1 MKTIKYSI
9 ILLAMISITVFLGCK
24 EKKLDEHGHE
34 EGFHVESNEKE
45 SHEGHNHAECE
56 NEKEEESHEGHNH
69 AEGEHEELPDD
80 IVELNAEQISL
91 ASVQLGKVEMRQV
104 SGVIKANGIV
114 TTAPQNSASVSV
126 PLGGFVK
133 SSNLL
138 PGSEVK
144 KGQTLAII
152 ENTEFVDLQQNY
164 LDIKNKYE
172 FAEAEYKRHTE
183 LYKDD
188 VYSEK
193 NLQQTTSEY
202 RSLKA
207 QLKGIGQKLL
217 VIGINPATLTEENIS
232 ATIALVSPI
241 SGYVNTANIS
251 IGKYVSPTD
260 VLFEIAGVDNLLLEL
275 SLFEKDANTISIGQ
289 FAHFTIN
296 NETHEHKA
304 KIYQVG
310 KSINADKTY
319 KVYATVQQPCNN
331 VLRGMYVLAHIEKT
345 DKQVPAVPAD
355 AVVSFDNKYY
365 IFAFEKDKEEDG
377 KPFTEYRFIEVTKGD
392 TNDGF
397 TEIQLPAEFDIQ
409 NTKIVTKGAYKLLSA
424 KKNAGEMTCH

>member
-1 MKTIKYSI
+1 MKTLKNSI
-9 ILLAMISITVFLGCK
+9 ILLVLFSVVTFTGCNS
-24 EKKLDEHGHE
+24 KKTDEHGHE
-34 EGFHVESNEKE
+34 AGTHTDSTEKE
-45 SHEGHNHAECE
+45 SHEGHDHAEG
-56 NEKEEESHEGHNH
+56 KHEE
-69 AEGEHEELPDD
+69 AGEHEELPED
-80 IVELNAEQISL
+80 IVELNAEQIKL
-91 ASVQLGKVEMRQV
+91 AGVQLGKVEMRQL

-138 PGSEVK
+138 PGSAVK

-164 LDIKNKYE
+164 LDIKSKYE
-172 FAEAEYKRHTE
+172 YAEAEFKRHTE

-217 VIGINPATLTEENIS
+217 VIGINPTTLTEERIS
-232 ATIALVSPI
+232 ANIALVSPI
-241 SGYVNTANIS
+241 NGFVQTANIS
-251 IGKYVSPTD
+251 MGKYVSPTD
-260 VLFEIAGVDNLLLEL
+260 VLFEIVGIDNLLLEL
-275 SLFEKDANTISIGQ
+275 SLFEKDANTITIGQ
-289 FAHFTIN
+289 FVHFNIN

-310 KSINADKTY
+310 KSINSDKTY
-319 KVYATVQQPCNN
+319 KVYATIQQPCNN
-331 VLRGMYVLAHIEKT
+331 VMPGMYVLAHIEKT
-345 DKQVPAVPAD
+345 DKQVTAVPAE

-365 IFAFEKDKEEDG
+365 IFAYEKDKEEDG
-377 KPFTEYRFIEVTKGD
+377 KPFTEYRFIEITTGD
-392 TNDGF
+392 TNDGY
-397 TEIQLPAEFDIQ
+397 TEIQLPAGFDIQ
-409 NTKIVTKGAYKLLSA
+409 NAKIVLKGAYKLLSA
-424 KKNAGEMTCH
+424 KKNAGEMTCG

>member
-9 ILLAMISITVFLGCK
+9 ILLVMISVATFTGCNG
-24 EKKLDEHGHE
+24 KKLDEHGHE
-34 EGFHVESNEKE
+34 AGT
-45 SHEGHNHAECE
+45 HAESD
-56 NEKEEESHEGHNH
+56 KKDSHS
-69 AEGEHEELPDD
+69 EGETEGEVEVLPED
-80 IVELNAEQISL
+80 IVELRGDQIKL
-91 ASVQLGKVEMRQV
+91 AGVQLGKVEMRQV

-138 PGSEVK
+138 PGNAVS

-207 QLKGIGQKLL
+207 QLKGIGQKLQ
-217 VIGINPATLTEENIS
+217 VIGINPATLTEGSIS

-241 SGYVNTANIS
+241 SGYIKTANIS
-251 IGKYVSPTD
+251 MGKYVSPTD
-260 VLFEIAGVDNLLLEL
+260 VLFEIAGTDNLLLEL
-275 SLFEKDANTISIGQ
+275 SLFEKDANTVSVGQ

-304 KIYQVG
+304 EIYQVG
-310 KSINADKTY
+310 KSINTDKTY

-331 VLRGMYVLAHIEKT
+331 VMPGMYVLAHIDKT
-345 DKQVPAVPAD
+345 NKQVTSVPAN

-365 IFAFEKDKEEDG
+365 IFAFEKEKEEGG
-377 KPFTEYRFIEVTKGD
+377 KPFTEYRFIEIIKGD

-397 TEIQLPAEFDIQ
+397 TEIQLPAGFDIQ

-424 KKNAGEMTCH
+424 KKNAGEMTCG

>member
-1 MKTIKYSI
+1 MNMKTIKYSI
-9 ILLAMISITVFLGCK
+9 ILLVMISIATFTGCSG
-24 EKKLDEHGHE
+24 KKLDEHGHE
-34 EGFHVESNEKE
+34 AGTHAESSDKE
-45 SHEGHNHAECE
+45 NHAEGE
-56 NEKEEESHEGHNH
+56 NEEK
-69 AEGEHEELPDD
+69 GEHEELPED
-80 IVELNAEQISL
+80 IVELNAEQIKL
-91 ASVQLGKVEMRQV
+91 VGVQLGKVEMRQV

-138 PGSEVK
+138 PGKAVSK
-144 KGQTLAII
+144 RQTLAII

-183 LYKDD
+183 LFKDD

-207 QLKGIGQKLL
+207 QLKGIGQKLK
-217 VIGINPATLTEENIS
+217 VIGINPATLTEDGIS

-241 SGYVNTANIS
+241 SGYVKTANIS

-260 VLFEIAGVDNLLLEL
+260 VLFEIVGTDNLLLEL
-275 SLFEKDANTISIGQ
+275 SLFEKDANSIAVGQ
-289 FAHFTIN
+289 VAHFSIN
-296 NETHEHKA
+296 NDSHEHKA
-304 KIYQVG
+304 TIYQVG
-310 KSINADKTY
+310 KSINADKTF
-319 KVYATVQQPCNN
+319 KVYATVKEPCNN
-331 VLRGMYVLAHIEKT
+331 VLPGMYVLAHIEKT
-345 DKQVPAVPAD
+345 DKQVPSVPAD

-365 IFAFEKDKEEDG
+365 IFAFEKDKEEEG
-377 KPFTEYRFIEVTKGD
+377 KPFTEYRFIEITKGD

-397 TEIQLPAEFDIQ
+397 TEIQLPAGFDIQ
-409 NTKIVTKGAYKLLSA
+409 NTKIVTKGAYKLLAA
-424 KKNAGEMTCH
+424 KKNAGEMTCG

>member
-1 MKTIKYSI
+1 MKTLKYSI
-9 ILLAMISITVFLGCK
+9 ILLVMISVAIFTGCNG
-24 EKKLDEHGHE
+24 KKLDEHGHE
-34 EGFHVESNEKE
+34 AGTHAESTEKE
-45 SHEGHNHAECE
+45 SHEGHKEGEAE
-56 NEKEEESHEGHNH
+56 
-69 AEGEHEELPDD
+69 EGEHEELPED
-80 IVELNAEQISL
+80 IVELNAEQIKL
-91 ASVQLGKVEMRQV
+91 AGVQLGKVEMRQV

-138 PGSEVK
+138 PGNAVS

-183 LYKDD
+183 LYKDN

-207 QLKGIGQKLL
+207 QLKGIGQKLR
-217 VIGINPATLTEENIS
+217 VIGVNPSTLTEENIS

-241 SGYVNTANIS
+241 RGYVKTANLS
-251 IGKYVSPTD
+251 MGKYVSPTD
-260 VLFEIAGVDNLLLEL
+260 VLFEIVGTDNLLLEL
-275 SLFEKDANTISIGQ
+275 SLFEKDANTVSVGQ

-310 KSINADKTY
+310 KSINTDKTY

-331 VLRGMYVLAHIEKT
+331 VMPGMYVLAHIDKT
-345 DKQVPAVPAD
+345 DKQVTSVPAD

-365 IFAFEKDKEEDG
+365 ILAFEKDKEEGG
-377 KPFTEYRFIEVTKGD
+377 KPFTEYRFIEITKGD

-397 TEIQLPAEFDIQ
+397 TEIQLPAGFDIQ

-424 KKNAGEMTCH
+424 KKNAGEMTCG

>member
-9 ILLAMISITVFLGCK
+9 ILLVMISIATFTGCSG
-24 EKKLDEHGHE
+24 KKFDEHGHE
-34 EGFHVESNEKE
+34 AGTHAESSEKE
-45 SHEGHNHAECE
+45 NHAEGE
-56 NEKEEESHEGHNH
+56 NEEK
-69 AEGEHEELPDD
+69 GEHEELPED
-80 IVELNAEQISL
+80 IVELNAEQIKL
-91 ASVQLGKVEMRQV
+91 VGVQLGKVEMRQV

-138 PGSEVK
+138 PGKAVSK
-144 KGQTLAII
+144 RQTLAII

-207 QLKGIGQKLL
+207 QLKGIGQKLK
-217 VIGINPATLTEENIS
+217 VIGINPATLTEDGIS

-241 SGYVNTANIS
+241 SGYVKTANIS

-260 VLFEIAGVDNLLLEL
+260 VLFEIVGTDNLLLEL
-275 SLFEKDANTISIGQ
+275 SLFEKDANSIAVGQ
-289 FAHFTIN
+289 VAHFSIN
-296 NETHEHKA
+296 NESHEHKA
-304 KIYQVG
+304 TIYQVG
-310 KSINADKTY
+310 KSINADKTF
-319 KVYATVQQPCNN
+319 KVYATVKEPCNN
-331 VLRGMYVLAHIEKT
+331 VLPGMYVLAHIEKT
-345 DKQVPAVPAD
+345 DKQVPSVPAD

-365 IFAFEKDKEEDG
+365 IFAFEKDKEEEG
-377 KPFTEYRFIEVTKGD
+377 KPFTEYRFIEITKGD

-397 TEIQLPAEFDIQ
+397 TEIQLPAGFDIQ

-424 KKNAGEMTCH
+424 KKNAGEMTCG

>member
-9 ILLAMISITVFLGCK
+9 ILLVMISVASFTGCNS
-24 EKKLDEHGHE
+24 KKLDEHGHE
-34 EGFHVESNEKE
+34 AGTHAESSEKE
-45 SHEGHNHAECE
+45 SP
-56 NEKEEESHEGHNH
+56 
-69 AEGEHEELPDD
+69 AEGEVEVLPED
-80 IVELNAEQISL
+80 IVELRGDQIKL
-91 ASVQLGKVEMRQV
+91 AGIQIGKIEMRKV

-114 TTAPQNSASVSV
+114 TNAPQNSASVSV

-138 PGSEVK
+138 PGNAVS

-207 QLKGIGQKLL
+207 QLKGIGQKLQ
-217 VIGINPATLTEENIS
+217 VIGINPATLTEDGIS

-241 SGYVNTANIS
+241 SGYVKTANIS
-251 IGKYVSPTD
+251 MGKYVSPTD
-260 VLFEIAGVDNLLLEL
+260 VLFEIVGTDNLLLEL
-275 SLFEKDANTISIGQ
+275 SLFEKDASTISIGQ
-289 FAHFTIN
+289 YAHFSIN

-310 KSINADKTY
+310 KSINADKTF
-319 KVYATVQQPCNN
+319 KVYATVLEPCNN
-331 VLRGMYVLAHIEKT
+331 VLPGMYVLAHIEKT
-345 DKQVPAVPAD
+345 DKQVTSVPAD

-365 IFAFEKDKEEDG
+365 IFAFEKDKEEGG
-377 KPFTEYRFIEVTKGD
+377 KPFTEYRFIEITKGD

-397 TEIQLPAEFDIQ
+397 TEIQLPAGFDIQ
-409 NTKIVTKGAYKLLSA
+409 NTKIVTKGAYKLLAA
-424 KKNAGEMTCH
+424 KKNAGEMTCG

>member
-9 ILLAMISITVFLGCK
+9 ILLVIISIATFTSCNG

-34 EGFHVESNEKE
+34 AGTHAESSKKE
-45 SHEGHNHAECE
+45 SHEGH
-56 NEKEEESHEGHNH
+56 KEGEDKE
-69 AEGEHEELPDD
+69 EGEHEELPED
-80 IVELNAEQISL
+80 IVELNADQIKL
-91 ASVQLGKVEMRQV
+91 AGIQLGKVEMRQV

-114 TTAPQNSASVSV
+114 TNAPQNSASVTV
-126 PLGGFVK
+126 PLGGFIK

-138 PGSEVK
+138 PGSAVK

-193 NLQQTTSEY
+193 NVQQITSEY

-207 QLKGIGQKLL
+207 QLKGIEQKLL
-217 VIGINPATLTEENIS
+217 VIGVNPITLTEESIS

-241 SGYVNTANIS
+241 SGNVKTANIS

-260 VLFEIAGVDNLLLEL
+260 VLFEIVGTDNLLLEL

-296 NETHEHKA
+296 NDTHEHKA
-304 KIYQVG
+304 VIYQVG
-310 KSINADKTY
+310 KSINTDKTY
-319 KVYATVQQPCNN
+319 KVYATIPQSCPN
-331 VLRGMYVLAHIEKT
+331 VLPGMYVLAHIDKT
-345 DKQVPAVPAD
+345 DKQVTAVPAD
-355 AVVSFDNKYY
+355 AVVLFDNKYY
-365 IFAFEKDKEEDG
+365 IFAFEKEKEEEG
-377 KPFTEYRFIEVTKGD
+377 KPFTEYRFIEVTKID

-397 TEIQLPAEFDIQ
+397 TEIQLPAGFNIQ

-424 KKNAGEMTCH
+424 KKNAGEMTCG

>member
-1 MKTIKYSI
+1 MKTLKYSI
-9 ILLAMISITVFLGCK
+9 ILLVMISVATFTGCNG
-24 EKKLDEHGHE
+24 KKLDEHGHE
-34 EGFHVESNEKE
+34 AGTHAESTEKE
-45 SHEGHNHAECE
+45 SPEGHKEGEAE
-56 NEKEEESHEGHNH
+56 
-69 AEGEHEELPDD
+69 EGEHEELPDD
-80 IVELNAEQISL
+80 IVELNPEQIKL
-91 ASVQLGKVEMRQV
+91 AGVQLGNVVMRQV
-104 SGVIKANGIV
+104 SGVIKANGVV
-114 TTAPQNSASVSV
+114 TNAPQNSASVSV

-138 PGSEVK
+138 PGNAVA
-144 KGQTLAII
+144 KGQSLAII

-193 NLQQTTSEY
+193 NMQQTTSEY

-207 QLKGIGQKLL
+207 QLKGIGQKLQ
-217 VIGINPATLTEENIS
+217 VIGINPATLTVDRIS

-241 SGYVNTANIS
+241 SGYVKTANIS
-251 IGKYVSPTD
+251 MGKYVSPTD
-260 VLFEIAGVDNLLLEL
+260 VLFEIVGTENLLLEL

-289 FAHFTIN
+289 FVHFTIN

-310 KSINADKTY
+310 KSINADKTF
-319 KVYATVQQPCNN
+319 KVYATVQQPCSN
-331 VLRGMYVLAHIEKT
+331 VLPGMYVLAHIEKT
-345 DKQVPAVPAD
+345 DKQVTAVPTD
-355 AVVSFDNKYY
+355 AVVLFDNKHY
-365 IFAFEKDKEEDG
+365 IFAFERDKDENG
-377 KPFTEYRFIEVTKGD
+377 KPFTEYRFIEVIKGD

-397 TEIQLPAEFDIQ
+397 TEIQLPAGFDIK

-424 KKNAGEMTCH
+424 KKNAGEMTCG

>member
-9 ILLAMISITVFLGCK
+9 ILLVMISIATFTGCSG
-24 EKKLDEHGHE
+24 KKLDEHGHE
-34 EGFHVESNEKE
+34 AGTHAESSEKE
-45 SHEGHNHAECE
+45 NHAEGE
-56 NEKEEESHEGHNH
+56 NEEK
-69 AEGEHEELPDD
+69 GEHEELPED
-80 IVELNAEQISL
+80 IVELNAEQIKL
-91 ASVQLGKVEMRQV
+91 VGVQLGKVEMRQV

-138 PGSEVK
+138 PGKAVSK
-144 KGQTLAII
+144 RQTLAII

-183 LYKDD
+183 LFKDD

-207 QLKGIGQKLL
+207 QLKGIGQKLK
-217 VIGINPATLTEENIS
+217 VIGINPATLTEDGIS

-241 SGYVNTANIS
+241 SGYVKTANIS

-260 VLFEIAGVDNLLLEL
+260 VLFEIVGTDNLLLEL
-275 SLFEKDANTISIGQ
+275 SLFEKDANSIAVGQ
-289 FAHFTIN
+289 VEHFSIN
-296 NETHEHKA
+296 NESHEHKA
-304 KIYQVG
+304 TIYQVG
-310 KSINADKTY
+310 KSINADKTF
-319 KVYATVQQPCNN
+319 KVYATVKEPCNN
-331 VLRGMYVLAHIEKT
+331 VLPGMYVLAHIEKT
-345 DKQVPAVPAD
+345 DKQVPSVPAD

-365 IFAFEKDKEEDG
+365 IFAFEKDKEEEG
-377 KPFTEYRFIEVTKGD
+377 KPFTEYRFIEITKGD

-397 TEIQLPAEFDIQ
+397 TEIQLPAGFDIQ
-409 NTKIVTKGAYKLLSA
+409 NTKIVTKGAYKLLAA
-424 KKNAGEMTCH
+424 KKNAGEMTCG

>member
-1 MKTIKYSI
+1 MKTLKYSI
-9 ILLAMISITVFLGCK
+9 ILLVMISVAAFTGCNS
-24 EKKLDEHGHE
+24 KKLDEHGHE
-34 EGFHVESNEKE
+34 AGTHAENSEKE
-45 SHEGHNHAECE
+45 SHEGH
-56 NEKEEESHEGHNH
+56 KEGESEE
-69 AEGEHEELPDD
+69 EGEHEELPED
-80 IVELNAEQISL
+80 IVEMNAEQIKL
-91 ASVQLGKVEMRQV
+91 AGVQLGKVEMRQV

-133 SSNLL
+133 SSSLL
-138 PGSEVK
+138 PGNAVS

-164 LDIKNKYE
+164 LDIKNKYQ

-207 QLKGIGQKLL
+207 QLKGIGQKLQ
-217 VIGINPATLTEENIS
+217 VIGVNPATLSEDNIS
-232 ATIALVSPI
+232 ETIALVSPI
-241 SGYVNTANIS
+241 NGYVKTANLS

-260 VLFEIAGVDNLLLEL
+260 VLFEIVGNDNLLLEL

-331 VLRGMYVLAHIEKT
+331 VLPGMYVLAHIEKT
-345 DKQVPAVPAD
+345 DKQVTSVPAD

-365 IFAFEKDKEEDG
+365 IFAFEKDKEEGG
-377 KPFTEYRFIEVTKGD
+377 KPFTEYRFIEITKGD

-397 TEIQLPAEFDIQ
+397 TEILLPAGFDIQ

-424 KKNAGEMTCH
+424 KKNAGEMTCG

>member
-1 MKTIKYSI
+1 MKTLKYSI
-9 ILLAMISITVFLGCK
+9 ILLVMISVATFTGCNG
-24 EKKLDEHGHE
+24 KKLDEHGHE
-34 EGFHVESNEKE
+34 AGTHAESTEKE
-45 SHEGHNHAECE
+45 SHEEHKEGKAEE
-56 NEKEEESHEGHNH
+56 
-69 AEGEHEELPDD
+69 EGEHEELPED
-80 IVELNAEQISL
+80 IVELNAEQIKL
-91 ASVQLGKVEMRQV
+91 AGIQLGKVEMRQV

-138 PGSEVK
+138 PGIAVS

-172 FAEAEYKRHTE
+172 FALAEYKRHTE

-202 RSLKA
+202 RSLKS
-207 QLKGIGQKLL
+207 QLKGIGQKLQ
-217 VIGINPATLTEENIS
+217 VIGVNPATLTEENIS

-241 SGYVNTANIS
+241 SGYVKTANIS
-251 IGKYVSPTD
+251 MGKYVSPTD
-260 VLFEIAGVDNLLLEL
+260 VLFEIVGTDNLLLEL

-289 FAHFTIN
+289 LAHFTIN

-310 KSINADKTY
+310 KSINADKTF

-331 VLRGMYVLAHIEKT
+331 VLPGMYVLAHIDKT
-345 DKQVPAVPAD
+345 DKQVTSVPAD

-365 IFAFEKDKEEDG
+365 IFAFERDKDEDG
-377 KPFTEYRFIEVTKGD
+377 KPFTEYRFIEVTKID

-397 TEIQLPAEFDIQ
+397 TEIQLPASFDLK

-424 KKNAGEMTCH
+424 KKNAGEMTCG

>member
-9 ILLAMISITVFLGCK
+9 ILLVMISVATFTGCNG
-24 EKKLDEHGHE
+24 KKLDEHGHE
-34 EGFHVESNEKE
+34 AGT
-45 SHEGHNHAECE
+45 HAESD
-56 NEKEEESHEGHNH
+56 KKDSHS
-69 AEGEHEELPDD
+69 EGETEGEVEVLPED
-80 IVELNAEQISL
+80 IVELRGDQIKL
-91 ASVQLGKVEMRQV
+91 AGVQLGKVEMRQV

-138 PGSEVK
+138 PGNAVS

-172 FAEAEYKRHTE
+172 FAEAEYKRHIE

-207 QLKGIGQKLL
+207 QLKGIGQKLQ
-217 VIGINPATLTEENIS
+217 VIGINPATLTEGSIS

-241 SGYVNTANIS
+241 SGYIKTANIS
-251 IGKYVSPTD
+251 MGKYVSPTD
-260 VLFEIAGVDNLLLEL
+260 VLFEIAGTDNLLLEL
-275 SLFEKDANTISIGQ
+275 SLFEKDANTVSVGQ

-304 KIYQVG
+304 EIYQVG
-310 KSINADKTY
+310 KSINTDKTY

-331 VLRGMYVLAHIEKT
+331 VMPGMYVLAHIDKT
-345 DKQVPAVPAD
+345 NKQVTSVPAN

-365 IFAFEKDKEEDG
+365 IFAFEKEKEEGG
-377 KPFTEYRFIEVTKGD
+377 KPFTEYRFIEIIKGD

-397 TEIQLPAEFDIQ
+397 TEIKLPAGFNIQ

-424 KKNAGEMTCH
+424 KKNAGEMTCG

>member
-1 MKTIKYSI
+1 MKTLKYSI
-9 ILLAMISITVFLGCK
+9 ILLVMISIAIFTGCNG
-24 EKKLDEHGHE
+24 KKLDEHGHDA
-34 EGFHVESNEKE
+34 GAHAESSEKE
-45 SHEGHNHAECE
+45 SHEGH
-56 NEKEEESHEGHNH
+56 KEGESEE
-69 AEGEHEELPDD
+69 EGEHEELPED
-80 IVELNAEQISL
+80 IVEMNAEQIKL
-91 ASVQLGKVEMRQV
+91 AGVQLGKVEMRQV

-133 SSNLL
+133 SSSLL
-138 PGSEVK
+138 PGNAVS
-144 KGQTLAII
+144 KGHTLAII

-207 QLKGIGQKLL
+207 QLKGIGQKLQ
-217 VIGINPATLTEENIS
+217 VIGVNPATLSEENIS

-241 SGYVNTANIS
+241 NGYVKTANLS

-260 VLFEIAGVDNLLLEL
+260 VLFEIVGNDNLLLEL

-310 KSINADKTY
+310 KSINADKTF
-319 KVYATVQQPCNN
+319 KVYATVQQPCSN
-331 VLRGMYVLAHIEKT
+331 VLPGMYVLAHIEKT
-345 DKQVPAVPAD
+345 DKQVTAVPTD
-355 AVVSFDNKYY
+355 AVVLFDNKHY
-365 IFAFEKDKEEDG
+365 IFAFERDKDENG
-377 KPFTEYRFIEVTKGD
+377 KPFTEYRFIEVIKGD

-397 TEIQLPAEFDIQ
+397 TEILLPAGFDIQ

-424 KKNAGEMTCH
+424 KKNAGEMTCG

>member
-1 MKTIKYSI
+1 MKIIKYSI
-9 ILLAMISITVFLGCK
+9 ILLVMISVATFTGCNS
-24 EKKLDEHGHE
+24 KKLDEHGHE
-34 EGFHVESNEKE
+34 AGTHAESAEKE
-45 SHEGHNHAECE
+45 SHEGHKEGE
-56 NEKEEESHEGHNH
+56 PEK
-69 AEGEHEELPDD
+69 EGEHEELPED
-80 IVELNAEQISL
+80 IVELNAEQIKL
-91 ASVQLGKVEMRQV
+91 AGVQLGKVEMRQV
-104 SGVIKANGIV
+104 SGVVKANGIV

-138 PGSEVK
+138 PGNAVK

-193 NLQQTTSEY
+193 NVQQITSEY

-207 QLKGIGQKLL
+207 QLKGIGQKLQ
-217 VIGINPATLTEENIS
+217 VIGVNPASLTEEGIS

-241 SGYVNTANIS
+241 SGYVKTANIS
-251 IGKYVSPTD
+251 MGKYVSPTD
-260 VLFEIAGVDNLLLEL
+260 VLFEIAGSDNLLLEL
-275 SLFEKDANTISIGQ
+275 TLFEKDANTISIGQ
-289 FAHFTIN
+289 FAHFSIN
-296 NETHEHKA
+296 NDAHEHKA
-304 KIYQVG
+304 VIYQVG
-310 KSINADKTY
+310 KSINVDKTY
-319 KVYATVQQPCNN
+319 KVYATVQQPCPN
-331 VLRGMYVLAHIEKT
+331 VLPGMYVLAHIEKT
-345 DKQVPAVPAD
+345 NKQVASVPAD

-365 IFAFEKDKEEDG
+365 ILAFEKDKEEDG
-377 KPFTEYRFIEVTKGD
+377 KPFTEYRFIEITKGD

-397 TEIQLPAEFDIQ
+397 TEIQLPAGFDIQ

-424 KKNAGEMTCH
+424 KKNAGEMTCG

>member
-1 MKTIKYSI
+1 MKTRKFSI
-9 ILLAMISITVFLGCK
+9 ILFVMISAVTFTSCN
-24 EKKLDEHGHE
+24 EKKTDEHGHASE
-34 EGFHVESNEKE
+34 T
-45 SHEGHNHAECE
+45 
-56 NEKEEESHEGHNH
+56 H
-69 AEGEHEELPDD
+69 AEGEAEVEVLPED
-80 IVELNAEQISL
+80 IVELRDDQIKL
-91 ASVQLGKVEMRQV
+91 ASIQLGKVEIRQV

-133 SSNLL
+133 TSTLL

-172 FAEAEYKRHTE
+172 YAEAEYNRHTE
-183 LYKDD
+183 LYKED

-193 NLQQTTSEY
+193 NMQQTTSEY
-202 RSLKA
+202 HSLKV
-207 QLKGIGQKLL
+207 QLGGIGQKLQ
-217 VIGINPATLTEENIS
+217 VIGVNPATLNEENIS

-241 SGYVNTANIS
+241 SGYVKTANIS
-251 IGKYVSPTD
+251 MGKYVSPTD
-260 VLFEIAGVDNLLLEL
+260 VLFEIVGTDHLLLEL

-289 FAHFTIN
+289 YAHFTIN

-304 KIYQVG
+304 IIYQVG
-310 KSINADKTY
+310 KSINVDKTF

-331 VLRGMYVLAHIEKT
+331 VLPGMYVLAHIEKT
-345 DKQVPAVPAD
+345 DKQVTAVPAD

-365 IFAFEKDKEEDG
+365 IFAYEKDKEEEG
-377 KPFTEYRFIEVTKGD
+377 KPFTEYRFIEITKGD

-397 TEIQLPAEFDIQ
+397 AEIQLPAGFDIQ
-409 NTKIVTKGAYKLLSA
+409 NTQIVTKGAYKLLSA
-424 KKNAGEMTCH
+424 KKNAGEMTCG

>member
-1 MKTIKYSI
+1 MKTLKYSI
-9 ILLAMISITVFLGCK
+9 ILLVMISIAIFTGCNG
-24 EKKLDEHGHE
+24 KKLDEHGHE
-34 EGFHVESNEKE
+34 AGTHAESSEKE
-45 SHEGHNHAECE
+45 SHEGH
-56 NEKEEESHEGHNH
+56 KEGESEE
-69 AEGEHEELPDD
+69 EGEHEELPED
-80 IVELNAEQISL
+80 IVEMNAEQIKL
-91 ASVQLGKVEMRQV
+91 AGVQLGKVEMRQV

-133 SSNLL
+133 SSSLL
-138 PGSEVK
+138 PGNAVS
-144 KGQTLAII
+144 KGHTLAII

-207 QLKGIGQKLL
+207 QLKGIGQKLQ
-217 VIGINPATLTEENIS
+217 VIGVNPATLSEENIS

-241 SGYVNTANIS
+241 NGYVKTANLS

-260 VLFEIAGVDNLLLEL
+260 VLFEIVGNDNLLLEL

-331 VLRGMYVLAHIEKT
+331 VLPGMYVLAHIEKT
-345 DKQVPAVPAD
+345 DKQVTSVPAN

-365 IFAFEKDKEEDG
+365 IFAFEKDKEEGG
-377 KPFTEYRFIEVTKGD
+377 KPFTEYRFIEITKGD

-397 TEIQLPAEFDIQ
+397 TEILLPAGFDIQ

-424 KKNAGEMTCH
+424 KKNAGEMTCG

>member
-1 MKTIKYSI
+1 MKTLKYSI
-9 ILLAMISITVFLGCK
+9 ILLVMISVATFTGCNS
-24 EKKLDEHGHE
+24 KKLDEHGHE
-34 EGFHVESNEKE
+34 AGTHAESTEKE
-45 SHEGHNHAECE
+45 SPEGHKEGEAE
-56 NEKEEESHEGHNH
+56 
-69 AEGEHEELPDD
+69 EGEHEELPED
-80 IVELNAEQISL
+80 IVELNAEQIKL
-91 ASVQLGKVEMRQV
+91 AGVQLGKVEMRQL

-138 PGSEVK
+138 PGSAVN

-202 RSLKA
+202 RSLKT

-217 VIGINPATLTEENIS
+217 VIGVNPVTLTEESIS
-232 ATIALVSPI
+232 ATIALISPI
-241 SGYVNTANIS
+241 SGYVKTANIS
-251 IGKYVSPTD
+251 MGKYVSSTD
-260 VLFEIAGVDNLLLEL
+260 VLFEISGTDNLLLEL

-289 FAHFTIN
+289 LVHFTIN

-304 KIYQVG
+304 KVYQVG

-319 KVYATVQQPCNN
+319 KVYATVQQLCNN
-331 VLRGMYVLAHIEKT
+331 VLTGMYVLAHIEKT
-345 DKQVPAVPAD
+345 DKQVTAVPAD

-365 IFAFEKDKEEDG
+365 IFAYEKDKEEGG

-392 TNDGF
+392 TNDDF
-397 TEIQLPAEFDIQ
+397 TEIQLPAGFDMQ

-424 KKNAGEMTCH
+424 KKNAGEMTCG